1 MNTFAGLVQKKK
13 TVVVA
18 DAVANKKAKPSKE
31 SSDSDSS
38 DSSDNEV
45 SFLSRILL

>member
-1 MNTFAGLVQKKK
+1 MNTFVGLVQKKK
-13 TVVVA
+13 TVVT